1 MRMINNQFGKLIIMM
16 IMMNYQLKK
25 LKIITKLL
33 ISVLKNDNYDDTDQ
47 LSGMQID
54 KD

>member
-1 MRMINNQFGKLIIMM
+1 MRMIKNQFGKLI
-16 IMMNYQLKK
+16 MMNYQLRK
-25 LKIITKLL
+25 LKIIMKLL
-33 ISVLKNDNYDDTDQ
+33 ISVLKIDNYDDTDQ